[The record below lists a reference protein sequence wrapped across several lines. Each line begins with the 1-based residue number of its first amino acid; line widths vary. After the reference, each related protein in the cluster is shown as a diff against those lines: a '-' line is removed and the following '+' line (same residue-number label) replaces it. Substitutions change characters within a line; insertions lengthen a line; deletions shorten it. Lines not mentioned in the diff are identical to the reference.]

1 MLEDVGDVCS
11 FFEPLD
17 ESAGFA
23 ACAFMELKGR
33 NRFDQTVV
41 ETWNLVRGD
50 GFKSAQADVARDDG
64 RETPVVGPPECPD
77 SRDLELG
84 WVEFCVCFGSGGRQ
98 SVLGLLIVVAGKL
111 AQEEKSGEGRSRAL
125 D

>member
-1 MLEDVGDVCS
+1 MLQDVRDVS
-11 FFEPLD
+11 AFIEPLD
-17 ESAGFA
+17 ESARFA
-23 ACAFMELKGR
+23 ACAFMELKRR

-41 ETWNLVRGD
+41 ETWNLVRRN
-50 GFKSAQADVARDDG
+50 GFKGAQADVARDDG
-64 RETPVVGPPECPD
+64 RETPVVGAPECPD

-84 WVEFCVCFGSGGRQ
+84 RVEFCVCFGSGGRQ